1 MQECTKNMRFKV
13 KNFPT
18 GTINKTSVFRKNL
31 RKALKDRK
39 YTIEKFAE
47 IVDMSMGKIQR
58 FQNPLQK
65 GTISLEDAIKV
76 SSTLNISL
84 EEMCGIE
91 HIKFEPRQ
99 TRALRDYL
107 TKQKRTW
114 IKLDNVSMEKYGF
127 GMDPKTKN
135 KALRKL
141 DRENLIQLHLLDKSG
156 KAPQVRL
163 LTK

>member
-1 MQECTKNMRFKV
+1 MQNCTENMKFKV
-13 KNFPT
+13 ENLPI
-18 GTINKTSVFRKNL
+18 GTITKTSVFRKNL
-31 RKALKDRK
+31 RKILKDRK

-47 IVDMSMGKIQR
+47 LVDMSMGKIQR

-91 HIKFEPRQ
+91 HVKFEPRQ

-107 TKQKRTW
+107 TKQKSEKARYFRA
-114 IKLDNVSMEKYGF
+114 IEKDQAQEKEILSYLDGILSN
-127 GMDPKTKN
+127 TN
-135 KALRKL
+135 TA
-141 DRENLIQLHLLDKSG
+141 
-156 KAPQVRL
+156 
-163 LTK
+163 

>member
-1 MQECTKNMRFKV
+1 MQKCTENMKFKV
-13 KNFPT
+13 ENLPI
-18 GTINKTSVFRKNL
+18 GTINKTSIFRKNL
-31 RKALKDRK
+31 RKILKDRK

-91 HIKFEPRQ
+91 HVKFEPRQ

-107 TKQKRTW
+107 TKQKNEKARYFCA
-114 IKLDNVSMEKYGF
+114 IKKDQAQEREILSYLDGILSN
-127 GMDPKTKN
+127 TN
-135 KALRKL
+135 TA
-141 DRENLIQLHLLDKSG
+141 
-156 KAPQVRL
+156 
-163 LTK
+163 

>member
-107 TKQKRTW
+107 TKQKSEKARYFRA
-114 IKLDNVSMEKYGF
+114 IEEDQAQEKEILSYLDGILSN
-127 GMDPKTKN
+127 TN
-135 KALRKL
+135 TA
-141 DRENLIQLHLLDKSG
+141 
-156 KAPQVRL
+156 
-163 LTK
+163 

>member
-1 MQECTKNMRFKV
+1 MKFKV
-13 KNFPT
+13 ENLPI
-18 GTINKTSVFRKNL
+18 GTINKTSIFRKNL
-31 RKALKDRK
+31 RKILKDRK

-47 IVDMSMGKIQR
+47 LVDMSMGKIQR

-91 HIKFEPRQ
+91 HVKFEPRQ

-107 TKQKRTW
+107 TKQKNEKARYFCA
-114 IKLDNVSMEKYGF
+114 IKKDQAQEREILSYLDGILGN
-127 GMDPKTKN
+127 TN
-135 KALRKL
+135 TA
-141 DRENLIQLHLLDKSG
+141 
-156 KAPQVRL
+156 
-163 LTK
+163 

>member
-1 MQECTKNMRFKV
+1 MRFKV

-91 HIKFEPRQ
+91 HVKFEPRQ

-107 TKQKRTW
+107 TKQKSEKARYFRA
-114 IKLDNVSMEKYGF
+114 IEKDQAQEREILSYLDGILSN
-127 GMDPKTKN
+127 TN
-135 KALRKL
+135 TA
-141 DRENLIQLHLLDKSG
+141 
-156 KAPQVRL
+156 
-163 LTK
+163 

>member
-1 MQECTKNMRFKV
+1 MKFKV
-13 KNFPT
+13 ENLPI
-18 GTINKTSVFRKNL
+18 GTINETSIFRKNL
-31 RKALKDRK
+31 RKILKDRK

-91 HIKFEPRQ
+91 HVKFEPRQ

-107 TKQKRTW
+107 TKQKNEKARYFCA
-114 IKLDNVSMEKYGF
+114 IEKDQAQEREILSYLDGILSN
-127 GMDPKTKN
+127 TN
-135 KALRKL
+135 TA
-141 DRENLIQLHLLDKSG
+141 
-156 KAPQVRL
+156 
-163 LTK
+163 

>member
-1 MQECTKNMRFKV
+1 MKFKV
-13 KNFPT
+13 ENLPI
-18 GTINKTSVFRKNL
+18 GTINKTNIFRKNL
-31 RKALKDRK
+31 RKILKDRK

-58 FQNPLQK
+58 FQNPFQK

-91 HIKFEPRQ
+91 HVKFEPRQ

-107 TKQKRTW
+107 TKQKNEKARYFCA
-114 IKLDNVSMEKYGF
+114 IKKDQAQEREILSYLDGILSN
-127 GMDPKTKN
+127 TN
-135 KALRKL
+135 TA
-141 DRENLIQLHLLDKSG
+141 
-156 KAPQVRL
+156 
-163 LTK
+163 

>member
-58 FQNPLQK
+58 FQNPLQQ

-91 HIKFEPRQ
+91 HVKFEPRQ

-107 TKQKRTW
+107 TKQKSEKARYFRA
-114 IKLDNVSMEKYGF
+114 IEKDQAQEREILSYLDGILSN
-127 GMDPKTKN
+127 TN
-135 KALRKL
+135 TA
-141 DRENLIQLHLLDKSG
+141 
-156 KAPQVRL
+156 
-163 LTK
+163 

>member
-18 GTINKTSVFRKNL
+18 GTINKTNVFRKNL

-58 FQNPLQK
+58 LQNPLQQ

-91 HIKFEPRQ
+91 HVKFEPRQ

-107 TKQKRTW
+107 TKQKSEKARYFRA
-114 IKLDNVSMEKYGF
+114 IEKDQAQEREILSYLDGILSNTNPV
-127 GMDPKTKN
+127 
-135 KALRKL
+135 
-141 DRENLIQLHLLDKSG
+141 
-156 KAPQVRL
+156 
-163 LTK
+163 

>member
-1 MQECTKNMRFKV
+1 MQKCTENMKFKV
-13 KNFPT
+13 ENLPI

-31 RKALKDRK
+31 RKTLKDRK

-58 FQNPLQK
+58 FQNPLQQ

-91 HIKFEPRQ
+91 HVKFEPRQ

-107 TKQKRTW
+107 TKQKNEKARYFCA
-114 IKLDNVSMEKYGF
+114 IEKDQAQEREILSYLDGILSN
-127 GMDPKTKN
+127 TN
-135 KALRKL
+135 TA
-141 DRENLIQLHLLDKSG
+141 
-156 KAPQVRL
+156 
-163 LTK
+163 

>member
-1 MQECTKNMRFKV
+1 MQKCTENMKFKV
-13 KNFPT
+13 ENLPI
-18 GTINKTSVFRKNL
+18 GTINKTNIFRKNL
-31 RKALKDRK
+31 RKILKDRK

-58 FQNPLQK
+58 FQNPLQQ

-91 HIKFEPRQ
+91 HVKFEPRQ

-107 TKQKRTW
+107 TKQKSEKARYFRA
-114 IKLDNVSMEKYGF
+114 IEKDQAQEKEILSYLDGILSN
-127 GMDPKTKN
+127 TN
-135 KALRKL
+135 TA
-141 DRENLIQLHLLDKSG
+141 
-156 KAPQVRL
+156 
-163 LTK
+163 

>member
-1 MQECTKNMRFKV
+1 MQKCTENMRFKV
-13 KNFPT
+13 ESFPV
-18 GTINKTSVFRKNL
+18 GTTNKTSVFRKNL

-47 IVDMSMGKIQR
+47 IVDLSMGKIQR
-58 FQNPLQK
+58 LQNPLQQ

-91 HIKFEPRQ
+91 YVKFEPRH

-107 TKQKRTW
+107 TKQ
-114 IKLDNVSMEKYGF
+114 VSEKDLYIRAIEK
-127 GMDPKTKN
+127 DQ
-135 KALRKL
+135 
-141 DRENLIQLHLLDKSG
+141 D
-156 KAPQVRL
+156 QVREIL
-163 LTK
+163 LSLIHI

>member
-1 MQECTKNMRFKV
+1 MQKCTENMKFKV
-13 KNFPT
+13 ENLPI

-31 RKALKDRK
+31 RKTLKDRK

-58 FQNPLQK
+58 FQNPLQQ

-91 HIKFEPRQ
+91 YVKFEPRQ

-107 TKQKRTW
+107 TKQVSEKARYFRA
-114 IKLDNVSMEKYGF
+114 IEKDQAQEREILSYLDGILSNTN
-127 GMDPKTKN
+127 P
-135 KALRKL
+135 
-141 DRENLIQLHLLDKSG
+141 I
-156 KAPQVRL
+156 
-163 LTK
+163 

>member
-1 MQECTKNMRFKV
+1 MKFKV
-13 KNFPT
+13 ENLPI
-18 GTINKTSVFRKNL
+18 GTINKTSIFRKNL
-31 RKALKDRK
+31 RKILKDRK

-91 HIKFEPRQ
+91 HVKFEPRQ

-107 TKQKRTW
+107 TKQKNEKARYFCA
-114 IKLDNVSMEKYGF
+114 IKKDQAQEREILSYLDGILSN
-127 GMDPKTKN
+127 TN
-135 KALRKL
+135 TA
-141 DRENLIQLHLLDKSG
+141 
-156 KAPQVRL
+156 
-163 LTK
+163 

>member
-91 HIKFEPRQ
+91 HVKFEPRQ

-107 TKQKRTW
+107 TKQKNEKARYFCA
-114 IKLDNVSMEKYGF
+114 IKKDQAQEREILSYLDGILSN
-127 GMDPKTKN
+127 TN
-135 KALRKL
+135 TA
-141 DRENLIQLHLLDKSG
+141 
-156 KAPQVRL
+156 
-163 LTK
+163 

>member
-1 MQECTKNMRFKV
+1 MKFKV
-13 KNFPT
+13 ENLPI
-18 GTINKTSVFRKNL
+18 GTINKTSIFRKNL
-31 RKALKDRK
+31 RKILKDRK

-47 IVDMSMGKIQR
+47 LFDMSMGKIQR

-91 HIKFEPRQ
+91 HVKFEPRQ

-107 TKQKRTW
+107 TKQKNEKARYFCA
-114 IKLDNVSMEKYGF
+114 IKKDHAQEREILSYLDGILSN
-127 GMDPKTKN
+127 TN
-135 KALRKL
+135 TA
-141 DRENLIQLHLLDKSG
+141 
-156 KAPQVRL
+156 
-163 LTK
+163 

>member
-107 TKQKRTW
+107 TKQKSEKARYFRA
-114 IKLDNVSMEKYGF
+114 IEKDQAQEREILSYLDGILSN
-127 GMDPKTKN
+127 TN
-135 KALRKL
+135 TA
-141 DRENLIQLHLLDKSG
+141 
-156 KAPQVRL
+156 
-163 LTK
+163 

>member
-1 MQECTKNMRFKV
+1 MKFKV
-13 KNFPT
+13 ENLPI

-31 RKALKDRK
+31 RKTLKDRK

-58 FQNPLQK
+58 FQNPLQQ

-91 HIKFEPRQ
+91 HVKFEPRQ

-107 TKQKRTW
+107 TKQKNEKARYFCA
-114 IKLDNVSMEKYGF
+114 IEKDQAQEREILSYLDGILSNTNPV
-127 GMDPKTKN
+127 
-135 KALRKL
+135 
-141 DRENLIQLHLLDKSG
+141 
-156 KAPQVRL
+156 
-163 LTK
+163 

>member
-1 MQECTKNMRFKV
+1 MRFKV

-107 TKQKRTW
+107 TKQKSEKARYFRA
-114 IKLDNVSMEKYGF
+114 IEKDQAQEREILSYLDGILSN
-127 GMDPKTKN
+127 TN
-135 KALRKL
+135 TA
-141 DRENLIQLHLLDKSG
+141 
-156 KAPQVRL
+156 
-163 LTK
+163 

>member
-1 MQECTKNMRFKV
+1 MQKCTENMRFKV
-13 KNFPT
+13 ESFPV
-18 GTINKTSVFRKNL
+18 GTTNKTGVFRKNL

-58 FQNPLQK
+58 FQNPFQK

-84 EEMCGIE
+84 EKMCGIE
-91 HIKFEPRQ
+91 HVKFEPHQ

-107 TKQKRTW
+107 TKQKNEKARYFCA
-114 IKLDNVSMEKYGF
+114 IEKDQAQEREILSYLDGI
-127 GMDPKTKN
+127 
-135 KALRKL
+135 LRST
-141 DRENLIQLHLLDKSG
+141 NP
-156 KAPQVRL
+156 A
-163 LTK
+163 

>member
-1 MQECTKNMRFKV
+1 MQKCTENMKFKV
-13 KNFPT
+13 ENLPI
-18 GTINKTSVFRKNL
+18 GTINKTSIFRKNL
-31 RKALKDRK
+31 RKILKDRK

-84 EEMCGIE
+84 EEMCAIE
-91 HIKFEPRQ
+91 HVKFEPRQ

-107 TKQKRTW
+107 TKQKNEKARYFCA
-114 IKLDNVSMEKYGF
+114 IKKDQAQEREILSYLDGILSN
-127 GMDPKTKN
+127 TN
-135 KALRKL
+135 TA
-141 DRENLIQLHLLDKSG
+141 
-156 KAPQVRL
+156 
-163 LTK
+163 

>member
-1 MQECTKNMRFKV
+1 MKFKV
-13 KNFPT
+13 ENLPI
-18 GTINKTSVFRKNL
+18 GTINKTSIFRKNL
-31 RKALKDRK
+31 RKILKDRK

-84 EEMCGIE
+84 EEMCAIE
-91 HIKFEPRQ
+91 HVKFEPRQ

-107 TKQKRTW
+107 TKQKNEKARYFCA
-114 IKLDNVSMEKYGF
+114 IKKDQAQEREILSYLDGILSN
-127 GMDPKTKN
+127 TN
-135 KALRKL
+135 TA
-141 DRENLIQLHLLDKSG
+141 
-156 KAPQVRL
+156 
-163 LTK
+163 

>member
-1 MQECTKNMRFKV
+1 MQKCTENMKFKV
-13 KNFPT
+13 ENLPI
-18 GTINKTSVFRKNL
+18 GTITKTSVFRKNL
-31 RKALKDRK
+31 RKILKDRK

-91 HIKFEPRQ
+91 HVKFEPRQ

-107 TKQKRTW
+107 TKQKNEKARYFCA
-114 IKLDNVSMEKYGF
+114 IEKDQAQEREILSYLDGILSN
-127 GMDPKTKN
+127 TN
-135 KALRKL
+135 TA
-141 DRENLIQLHLLDKSG
+141 
-156 KAPQVRL
+156 
-163 LTK
+163 

>member
-1 MQECTKNMRFKV
+1 MQKCTENMRFNV
-13 KNFPT
+13 ENFPV

-58 FQNPLQK
+58 LQNPLQQ

-91 HIKFEPRQ
+91 HVKFEPRQ

-107 TKQKRTW
+107 TKQKSEKARYFRA
-114 IKLDNVSMEKYGF
+114 IEKDQAQEREILSYLDGILSNTNPV
-127 GMDPKTKN
+127 
-135 KALRKL
+135 
-141 DRENLIQLHLLDKSG
+141 
-156 KAPQVRL
+156 
-163 LTK
+163 

>member
-91 HIKFEPRQ
+91 HVKFEPRQ

-107 TKQKRTW
+107 TKQKSEKARYFRA
-114 IKLDNVSMEKYGF
+114 IEKDQAQEREILSYLDGILSN
-127 GMDPKTKN
+127 TN
-135 KALRKL
+135 TA
-141 DRENLIQLHLLDKSG
+141 
-156 KAPQVRL
+156 
-163 LTK
+163 

>member
-1 MQECTKNMRFKV
+1 MQKCTENMKFKV
-13 KNFPT
+13 ENLPI

-31 RKALKDRK
+31 RKILKDRK

-58 FQNPLQK
+58 FQNPLQQ

-91 HIKFEPRQ
+91 HVKFEPRQ

-107 TKQKRTW
+107 TKQKSEKARYFRA
-114 IKLDNVSMEKYGF
+114 IEKDQAQEREILSYLDGILSNTNPV
-127 GMDPKTKN
+127 
-135 KALRKL
+135 
-141 DRENLIQLHLLDKSG
+141 
-156 KAPQVRL
+156 
-163 LTK
+163 

>member
-1 MQECTKNMRFKV
+1 MQKCTENMRFKV
-13 KNFPT
+13 ENFPV
-18 GTINKTSVFRKNL
+18 GTTNKTSVFRKNL

-47 IVDMSMGKIQR
+47 IVDLSMGKIQR
-58 FQNPLQK
+58 LQNPLQQ

-91 HIKFEPRQ
+91 YVKFEPRQ

-107 TKQKRTW
+107 TKQKSEKARYFRT
-114 IKLDNVSMEKYGF
+114 IEKDQAQEREILSYLDGILSSTN
-127 GMDPKTKN
+127 
-135 KALRKL
+135 
-141 DRENLIQLHLLDKSG
+141 
-156 KAPQVRL
+156 QV
-163 LTK
+163 